1 MPDYFV
7 PLDTTKYTKYHREL
21 AAKGVIINANLKYA
35 ANNRKALLKKYKTF
49 EEFEKGYEVPRS
61 LIDDIYAEG
70 DKQKV
75 KRPEDNETMQKTDE
89 SIAMQL
95 KALIARDLW
104 TMTEYFRI
112 VNAHS
117 DVIKCALEQL
127 K

>member
-1 MPDYFV
+1 MPDFFV
-7 PLDTTKYTKYHREL
+7 PLDTLKYTKYQREL
-21 AAKGVIINANLKYA
+21 SAKGIIINANLKYA
-35 ANNRKALLKKYKTF
+35 ANNRKALLKQNRDF
-49 EEFEKGYEVPRS
+49 EDFEQNYQVPQS
-61 LIDDIYAEG
+61 LIDDVFAEG

-75 KRPEDNETMQKTDE
+75 KRPEDASQMKKTE
-89 SIAMQL
+89 EGVAMIL

-117 DVIKCALEQL
+117 DAVKCALEQL